1 MIKFRVVVTTIR
13 LNPCVVKTE
22 LVDITVENTVLG
34 NVIYSKINNYTDSIV
49 ELKAKVGIFSIDKE
63 TVDLF
68 IRDANGVVS
77 YTSEGKLP
85 EEEEDSIFSL
95 YEQAEIA
102 YFK

>member
-1 MIKFRVVVTTIR
+1 MKFKIMVTTIR
-13 LNPCVVKTE
+13 LNPCVVTTE
-22 LVDITVENTVLG
+22 LVDITVENTVVLG
-34 NVIYSKINNYTDSIV
+34 NIIYLKTKNYTDSIV

-68 IRDANGVVS
+68 IRDANGVVNYNS
-77 YTSEGKLP
+77 NGKLP